1 MENFRK
7 LPGMKK
13 EISRANDPVKKF
25 NEKVEKIKN
34 DFEIDEKIKDLMI
47 ENLKYYMGKEL
58 GIDMGFK
65 K

>member
-13 EISRANDPVKKF
+13 EIARSSDPVKKF
-25 NEKVEKIKN
+25 NEKVEKIKKDTSIEEN
-34 DFEIDEKIKDLMI
+34 IKNLMI

-58 GIDMGFK
+58 GINMGFK